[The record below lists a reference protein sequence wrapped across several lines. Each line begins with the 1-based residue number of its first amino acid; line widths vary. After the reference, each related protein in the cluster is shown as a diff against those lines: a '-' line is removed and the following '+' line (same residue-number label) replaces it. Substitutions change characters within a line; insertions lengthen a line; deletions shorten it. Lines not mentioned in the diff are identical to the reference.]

1 MSRAYYDPATYRA
14 CDSIGYMVRRL
25 YASLASRVEPI
36 LAHHELTLTQWI
48 VLIYLRDGMAR
59 TASDIA
65 REFQHDSGAL
75 TRVVDQLERRRLLA
89 RRRSA
94 RDRRTVELGLTA
106 SGRKLISVLLPG
118 VVAELNRALEPL
130 SHAEAEQFHAMLHR
144 LLEPPPGAAPWAPA
158 GARPRA
164 KLR

>member
-14 CDSIGYMVRRL
+14 RDSIGYMVRRL
-25 YASLASRVEPI
+25 YTAVASRVESI
-36 LAHHELTLTQWI
+36 LAQQDLTLTQWI
-48 VLIYLRDGMAR
+48 ILIYLRDGVAS

-75 TRVVDQLERRRLLA
+75 TRVLDQLERRRLLG

-94 RDRRTVELGLTA
+94 RDRRAVELGLTA

-130 SHAEAEQFHAMLHR
+130 SHAEAKQFHAMLHR
-144 LLEPPPGAAPWAPA
+144 LLEPPPGTEPRVPV
-158 GARPRA
+158 GVRSRAR
-164 KLR
+164 LR